1 MLDFWEAVSQNSIMK
16 KRLLKTDI
24 LKSLGNFP
32 AVGLIGP
39 RQSGKTTLAK
49 MVARSCNSK
58 VIYLDLENT
67 DDLAKLDNPDFFL
80 SQYEDHLVIIDEAQ
94 RKPELFPLLRVVIDR
109 KRKPCRFLILGSASP
124 DIKRQASESLAGR
137 IAYHELSPFTLKEV
151 GLPKKNLNK
160 IWLRGGYPRS
170 YLAKNNSISVQWRED
185 FIQTHLER
193 DIPGLGI
200 RIPATTLRRFW
211 TMVAHCHGQLWNASR
226 IAESMGI
233 DHKTA
238 RRYLDVLQD
247 TFMLRQILP
256 YFANTKKQLIKSPKV
271 YLRDSGIL
279 HNLLKVDSFE
289 ILQSHPVVGSS
300 WEGFCLEQILAAIP
314 SRWDVSFYRTRS
326 GAEIDFVIQPVQMMA
341 PIAVEIKYSTA
352 PKLTK
357 GFWNAY
363 NDIRPKQAFVVY
375 PGKDSFPIAKNIWAL
390 PISQINK
397 IVQKTANT

>member
-170 YLAKNNSISVQWRED
+170 YLAKNNLISVQWRED

-256 YFANTKKQLIKSPKV
+256 YFTNTKKQLIKSPKV

-363 NDIRPKQAFVVY
+363 NDIRPKQTFVVY

>member
-1 MLDFWEAVSQNSIMK
+1 MLDFWDTIAQNSNMI
-16 KRLLKTDI
+16 KRLLKADI
-24 LKSLGNFP
+24 LKSLESFP

-49 MVARSCNSK
+49 MISRSCKSK
-58 VIYLDLENT
+58 VIYLDLENA

-80 SQYEDHLVIIDEAQ
+80 SQYEYHLVIIDEAQ
-94 RKPELFPLLRVVIDR
+94 RKPELFPLLRVLIDR
-109 KRKPCRFLILGSASP
+109 KRKPGRFLILGSASP

-137 IAYHELSPFTLKEV
+137 IAYHKLSPFTLKEI
-151 GLPKKNLNK
+151 GLPETNLNK
-160 IWLRGGYPRS
+160 IWLRGGYPDS
-170 YLAKNNSISVQWRED
+170 FLAKNNSTSVQWRED

-211 TMVAHCHGQLWNASR
+211 TMVAHCHSQLWNASR

-247 TFMLRQILP
+247 TFMIRQILP

-271 YLRDSGIL
+271 YIRDSGIL
-279 HNLLKVDSFE
+279 HNLLKIDSFE

-300 WEGFCLEQILAAIP
+300 WEGFCVEQILTAIP

-326 GAEIDFVIQPVQMMA
+326 GAEVDIIIQPVQMMQ

-363 NDIRPKQAFVVY
+363 NDINPQKAFVVY
-375 PGKDSFPIAKNIWAL
+375 PGKDDYPIAENIWVL
-390 PISQINK
+390 PISQVSK
-397 IVQKTANT
+397 IAKRSAIT